1 MLDQNPSHTQITK
14 CVPALLQRSSV
25 WYFRSGRLL
34 VPAEH
39 LAVMGIAPEIIPD
52 NWTRN
57 MVKSL
62 AGNAMH
68 FTAVSAVILFG
79 LMNVRRADAGAD
91 D

>member
-1 MLDQNPSHTQITK
+1 MI
-14 CVPALLQRSSV
+14 
-25 WYFRSGRLL
+25 
-34 VPAEH
+34 PAEH
-39 LAVMGIAPEIIPD
+39 LAVMGIATEIIPD
-52 NWTRN
+52 HWTRN